1 VFHPVCAPTAEQLQ
15 TLLNQ
20 IIKRVMKLLTR
31 LGYLV
36 EEQDMTF
43 MAETETETA

>member
-1 VFHPVCAPTAEQLQ
+1 
-15 TLLNQ
+15 
-20 IIKRVMKLLTR
+20 MKLLTR

-43 MAETETETA
+43 MAETETDAALGPLQSAACTYRIALG